1 MTTFLPEDACDALD
15 RLLADALTARAIP
28 ETVQRFAA
36 ALADRCGT
44 RAKAV
49 LYYGSCLRTGVL
61 EDRILDFHVL
71 VDRYRDAYPGRPCLA
86 AANALLPPN
95 VFFATSADARDDSGA
110 PLKAK
115 YNIVSLPQLSRLVA
129 PDTRQVWF
137 WARFAQPMALAFQA
151 EETLTATIARL
162 QRQALLTFL
171 GAALPI
177 APEGAD
183 AKSVF
188 ALGFARTYACE
199 LRAEPP
205 DKGRELYALDAAFYD
220 RLFAPALA
228 ALGWPA
234 IADSEA
240 AGGMRIL
247 AADPD
252 RAAAEE
258 RRWRQR
264 RLLGKTLSICRLAKS
279 AFTFSGG
286 ADYIAWKIRRHAG
299 VEVTLTD
306 FDRRHPLI
314 AGIRHYWRL
323 KRKGAFR

>member
-1 MTTFLPEDACDALD
+1 MITASSRRACESLD
-15 RLLADALTARAIP
+15 RLLAEALSARAIP
-28 ETVQRFAA
+28 GNVRRFAA
-36 ALADRCGT
+36 ELASRHETGS
-44 RAKAV
+44 RAV

-71 VDRYRDAYPGRPCLA
+71 VDRYRAAYPGRPWLA

-95 VFFATSADARDDSGA
+95 VFFATSSETRDQTGA
-110 PLKAK
+110 LLKAK
-115 YNIVSLPQLSRLVA
+115 YNVVSLAQLSRLVA
-129 PDTRQVWF
+129 PHTRQVWF
-137 WARFAQPMALAFQA
+137 WARFTQPMALAFRA
-151 EETLTATIARL
+151 EEAVTATIVRI

-171 GAALPI
+171 KAVLPLV
-177 APEGAD
+177 PDGAD
-183 AKSVF
+183 AAEVF
-188 ALGFARTYACE
+188 TLGFALTYGCE

-205 DKGRELYALDAAFYD
+205 EKGGELYALDAPFYE

-234 IADSEA
+234 TADPQA

-252 RAAAEE
+252 TAAAEE
-258 RRWRQR
+258 RRWRRR
-264 RLLGKTLSICRLAKS
+264 RLLGKGLSICRLAKS

-299 VEVTLTD
+299 VEVELSD

-314 AGIRHYWRL
+314 AGLRHYWRL
-323 KRKGAFR
+323 KRMGAFR

>member
-1 MTTFLPEDACDALD
+1 MTAVSPEDAQDTLD

-28 ETVQRFAA
+28 KSVRRFAGE
-36 ALADRCGT
+36 LAGRFGT
-44 RAKAV
+44 SAQAV

-71 VDRYRDAYPGRPCLA
+71 VDRYPSAYPGRPWLA

-95 VFFATSADARDDSGA
+95 VFFATSADARDETGA

-115 YNIVSLPQLSRLVA
+115 YNIVSLSQLSRLVV
-129 PDTRQVWF
+129 PRTRQVWF
-137 WARFAQPMALAFQA
+137 WARFAQPMALAFRT
-151 EETLTATIARL
+151 EETRIAPLVRI

-171 GAALPI
+171 GAALPL

-183 AKSVF
+183 AAGVF

-205 DKGRELYALDAAFYD
+205 DKGREIYALDAAFYD

-234 IADSEA
+234 VADGGA

-252 RAAAEE
+252 MAAAEE

-264 RLLGKTLSICRLAKS
+264 RLLGKSLSICRLAKS

-299 VEVTLTD
+299 VEVKLTD

-314 AGIRHYWRL
+314 AGLRHYWRL